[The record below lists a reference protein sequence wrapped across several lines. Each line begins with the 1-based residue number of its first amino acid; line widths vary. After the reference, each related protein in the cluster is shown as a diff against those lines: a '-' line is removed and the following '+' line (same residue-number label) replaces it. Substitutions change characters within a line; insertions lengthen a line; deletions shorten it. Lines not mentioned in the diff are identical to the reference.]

1 MNKARLEQL
10 MHQYFRNT
18 IGADDCMELLQY
30 LRSADPEAIQEVLDL
45 TLPEGDDIPFTSL
58 QSDQLLHRIK
68 EDPRFTQEPLA
79 GNAPVVLKFYKKRWA
94 KFAAAAVLAGC
105 CAVAAYFM
113 NTRGEAPQVK
123 LAAKEQPVNTILPG
137 SNKATLKLAGGDV
150 IVLDSAQNGVLNV
163 SGEDSVQ
170 KTGNGQII
178 YISKAARQTPG
189 PAAINVLATP
199 KGGTYQVTLS
209 DGTKVWLNSA
219 SSLTFPATFSSNERR
234 VKLDGE
240 AFFEVA
246 KNKAV
251 PFYVDVKETTV
262 RVYGTQFNI
271 AAYSDEKTVKTTLI
285 TGSVQVTKDNAHR
298 MLVPGQQA
306 TTVDGSSSI
315 SVGVVN
321 VMNAMS
327 WKNGYFVF
335 DDENINAIM
344 TKVSRWYDVSV
355 EYRGTFD
362 KQKFGGSFYRYKSI
376 DELLH
381 YLEKL
386 GSVHFEISGRRII
399 VMN

>member
-1 MNKARLEQL
+1 
-10 MHQYFRNT
+10 
-18 IGADDCMELLQY
+18 
-30 LRSADPEAIQEVLDL
+30 V
-45 TLPEGDDIPFTSL
+45 
-58 QSDQLLHRIK
+58 
-68 EDPRFTQEPLA
+68 
-79 GNAPVVLKFYKKRWA
+79 

-105 CAVAAYFM
+105 CAMAAYFM
-113 NTRGEAPQVK
+113 NTRVEAPQVK
-123 LAAKEQPVNTILPG
+123 LAAKETPVNTILPG
-137 SNKATLKLAGGDV
+137 SNKAMLKLAGGEV

-170 KTGNGQII
+170 KTGNGQLV
-178 YISKAARQTPG
+178 YTSKAARQTPG
-189 PAAINVLATP
+189 SAAINVLVTP

-209 DGTKVWLNSA
+209 DGTRVWLNSA
-219 SSLTFPATFSSNERR
+219 SSLTFPAAFQGHERR

-246 KNKAV
+246 KNREV

-271 AAYSDEKTVKTTLI
+271 AAYNDEKTVKTTLI
-285 TGSVQVTKDNAHR
+285 TGSVQVTKNDVRR

-306 TTVDGSSSI
+306 TTIDGSSSI
-315 SVGVVN
+315 SVGEVN

-335 DDENINAIM
+335 DDENINGIM
-344 TKVSRWYDVSV
+344 KKVSRWYDVSV
-355 EYRGTFD
+355 EYRGTFNN
-362 KQKFGGSFYRYKSI
+362 QKFGGSFYRYKSI